1 MLCCPCFP
9 FRKRKKVRPE
19 PVPEA
24 AIPRPQRVRPI
35 LRRLRKF
42 LKREQALVAEG
53 SVREAQTTGS
63 EVTPHIPSEVSD
75 TLITHS
81 PNALQETAK
90 EETKVIKAILHED
103 PVKMEDLEREEDT
116 NLSPVPAV
124 LGPSSS
130 SLDRTVTHLM
140 GQEVAKRG
148 RSSRDRSP
156 CASLTAPDNVVALL
170 QLQQLKC
177 RGLPNLGL
185 TCYLN
190 ATLQCL
196 LHLQPFCTQLLVQEE
211 VWRME
216 PEALLLSSFVGLL
229 LLRGSCE
236 MDVKAAVL
244 LEFKD
249 QISLHNQE
257 FQGNSQNDAH
267 EFLSECLM
275 RLRVIGQA
283 LAMGDMA
290 YQCPVD
296 TLLSFQLRY
305 IRTCQSCGVESTRD
319 EVNTMLSLD
328 LVGQGSVRDSLQL
341 FFTESNVEFRCECC
355 EGRGSTLRCNF
366 HTLPQVLILHLK
378 RFCPLTL
385 TKQHQALTLDP
396 ILDLR
401 TLGERTEDVPRTPP
415 PNRAVSSIGGETGT
429 ETLVRH
435 REGDSVDSL
444 FNVANYLHA

>member
-1 MLCCPCFP
+1 
-9 FRKRKKVRPE
+9 
-19 PVPEA
+19 
-24 AIPRPQRVRPI
+24 
-35 LRRLRKF
+35 
-42 LKREQALVAEG
+42 
-53 SVREAQTTGS
+53 
-63 EVTPHIPSEVSD
+63 
-75 TLITHS
+75 
-81 PNALQETAK
+81 
-90 EETKVIKAILHED
+90 
-103 PVKMEDLEREEDT
+103 
-116 NLSPVPAV
+116 
-124 LGPSSS
+124 
-130 SLDRTVTHLM
+130 
-140 GQEVAKRG
+140 
-148 RSSRDRSP
+148 
-156 CASLTAPDNVVALL
+156 
-170 QLQQLKC
+170 
-177 RGLPNLGL
+177 
-185 TCYLN
+185 
-190 ATLQCL
+190 
-196 LHLQPFCTQLLVQEE
+196 
-211 VWRME
+211 
-216 PEALLLSSFVGLL
+216 
-229 LLRGSCE
+229 

-296 TLLSFQLRY
+296 TLFSFQLRY

-401 TLGERTEDVPRTPP
+401 TLGERTEDVRRTPP
-415 PNRAVSSIGGETGT
+415 PTRVEYSVTLSSLTAGCCVDEAHPSTFCSAVSSIGGETGT
-429 ETLVRH
+429 ETLEGEGHYSLINVLSHIGSDTTSGHYIADCEEQPGQWVKYSDHSVTVGSEEAVLKDREKTAYILFYIKKVYMRRITPLPNPSALVCPPPSSSGVKAVSTTPAGWQAMGDPFIKVKVRASLPNVNDIYH
-435 REGDSVDSL
+435 KRVESRARNITCCRRVDAYA
-444 FNVANYLHA
+444 V